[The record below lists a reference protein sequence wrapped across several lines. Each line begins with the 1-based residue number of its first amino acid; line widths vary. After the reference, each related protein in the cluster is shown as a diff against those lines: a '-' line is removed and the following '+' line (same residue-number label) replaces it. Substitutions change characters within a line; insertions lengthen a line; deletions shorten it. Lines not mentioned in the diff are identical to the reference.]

1 MLALVVFMAWVALIY
16 TGPVPTVP
24 QFGEWN
30 DKALH
35 VGAFGL
41 LAALVV
47 LPAPAPR
54 ALLALALSAAVLE
67 LAQLSFP
74 LRQASVADLV
84 ASMAGVG
91 VGWLVGA
98 AGRLVVALVT
108 RRQRGP
114 GDRWSRSISDHN

>member
-1 MLALVVFMAWVALIY
+1 MLALVIFMAWVALIY

-35 VGAFGL
+35 IGAFGL

-54 ALLALALSAAVLE
+54 ALLLLVVCAAVLE
-67 LAQLSFP
+67 LVRLAFP
-74 LRQASVADLV
+74 LRQASVGDFAASV
-84 ASMAGVG
+84 AGVVAGWVIGTVCRMAACRMAG
-91 VGWLVGA
+91 
-98 AGRLVVALVT
+98 
-108 RRQRGP
+108 RGQ
-114 GDRWSRSISDHN
+114 